1 MAGQRS
7 GGSGRLELD
16 SGVIFLLGPTAAGKS
31 RLAMTLAQQTGAEI
45 ASVDAFQVY
54 RGLDIGTGKA
64 NQEEQGKV
72 RHHLIDL
79 AEAEQDFSSADYGN
93 EARRVLSDLKARKVK
108 SIWVGGT
115 GLYHRV
121 MTQGLSKAPGT
132 DRAVAENLEKKTTE
146 ELAET
151 VLKTDPVWAEKADL
165 QNRRRVVRA
174 LAVWEQ
180 TGRKMSDWQKQ
191 DTGQGLMAEVE
202 TWCLVPPIKL
212 LGEVIR
218 KRVEGMLG
226 GGWIEEVKGLMGRS
240 GWEGCAGSRA
250 IGYGEVA
257 ELVRGKIGR
266 EEACDKIVSATRA
279 YAKRQLTWFRGIPK
293 VRVIEIDPREPLPKA
308 GVEMLV
314 RALEGGAIP
323 K

>member
-1 MAGQRS
+1 
-7 GGSGRLELD
+7 
-16 SGVIFLLGPTAAGKS
+16 VIFLLGPTAVGKS
-31 RLAMTLAQQTGAEI
+31 RLAMTLAEQTGAEI

-54 RGLDIGTGKA
+54 RGLDVGTGKA
-64 NQEEQGKV
+64 NKQEQATV

-79 AEAEQDFSSADYGN
+79 VEAEQDFSSADYGS
-93 EARRVLSDLKARKVK
+93 EARRVLADLEERKAA

-132 DRAVAENLEKKTTE
+132 DCDVAENLEKKTTK
-146 ELAET
+146 ELAEI
-151 VLKTDPVWAEKADL
+151 VLEIDPAWAEKADL

-180 TGRKMSDWQKQ
+180 TGRRMSDWQKQ
-191 DTGQGLMAEVE
+191 DIGQGLMAEVE
-202 TWCLVPPIKL
+202 TWCLVSPIKL

-218 KRVEGMLG
+218 KRVEEMLS
-226 GGWIEEVKGLMGRS
+226 GGWIEEVKGLMGRP
-240 GWEGCAGSRA
+240 GWEGSSGSRA

-257 ELVRGKIGR
+257 ELIRGKIGP
-266 EEACDKIVSATRA
+266 EEVCDKIVSATRA

-293 VRVIEIDPREPLPKA
+293 VRLIEIDPREPLPKA

>member
-1 MAGQRS
+1 MAGQRC
-7 GGSGRLELD
+7 GRSRGLELD

-31 RLAMTLAQQTGAEI
+31 RLAMTLAQETGAEI
-45 ASVDAFQVY
+45 ASVDAFQIY

-64 NQEEQGKV
+64 TQEEQKKV
-72 RHHLIDL
+72 RNHLIDL
-79 AEAEQDFSSADYGN
+79 VESEQDFSSADYGN
-93 EARRVLSDLKARKVK
+93 EARRVLSDLEGRKVN

-121 MTQGLSKAPGT
+121 MTLGLSKAPGT
-132 DRAVAENLEKKTTE
+132 ERAVAENLEKKTTE

-151 VLKTDPVWAEKADL
+151 VLKIDPVWAERADL

-191 DTGQGLMAEVE
+191 EMTHGLMAEVE
-202 TWCLVPPIKL
+202 TWCLVPPIDL

-218 KRVEGMLG
+218 KRVEGMLI
-226 GGWIEEVKGLMGRS
+226 GGWIEEVKRLMGRA
-240 GWEGCAGSRA
+240 GWEGCPGSRA
-250 IGYGEVA
+250 IGYREVA
-257 ELVRGKIGR
+257 ELLRGKIGQ
-266 EEACDKIVSATRA
+266 EETCDKIVSATRA

-314 RALEGGAIP
+314 RALERGAIP

>member
-1 MAGQRS
+1 
-7 GGSGRLELD
+7 
-16 SGVIFLLGPTAAGKS
+16 VIFLLGPTAVGKS
-31 RLAMTLAQQTGAEI
+31 RLAMTLAEQTGAEI

-54 RGLDIGTGKA
+54 RGLDVGTGKA
-64 NQEEQGKV
+64 NKQEQATV

-79 AEAEQDFSSADYGN
+79 VEAEQDFSSADYGS
-93 EARRVLSDLKARKVK
+93 EARRVLADLEERKAA

-132 DRAVAENLEKKTTE
+132 DRAVAENLEKKTTK
-146 ELAET
+146 ELAEI
-151 VLKTDPVWAEKADL
+151 VLEIDPAWAEKADL

-180 TGRKMSDWQKQ
+180 TGRRMSDWQKQ
-191 DTGQGLMAEVE
+191 DIGQGLMAEVE
-202 TWCLVPPIKL
+202 TWCLVSPIKL

-218 KRVEGMLG
+218 KRVEGMLS
-226 GGWIEEVKGLMGRS
+226 GGWIEEVKGLMGRP
-240 GWEGCAGSRA
+240 GWEGSSGSRA

-257 ELVRGKIGR
+257 ELIRGKIGR
-266 EEACDKIVSATRA
+266 EETCDKIVSATRA

>member
-1 MAGQRS
+1 
-7 GGSGRLELD
+7 
-16 SGVIFLLGPTAAGKS
+16 
-31 RLAMTLAQQTGAEI
+31 MTLAQQTGAEI
-45 ASVDAFQVY
+45 ASVDAFQIY

-64 NQEEQGKV
+64 NQEEQKKV

-79 AEAEQDFSSADYGN
+79 VEAEQDFSSADYGN
-93 EARRVLSDLKARKVK
+93 EARRVLSGLEGRKVN

-132 DRAVAENLEKKTTE
+132 ERAVAENLEKKTTE

-151 VLKTDPVWAEKADL
+151 VLKIDPEWAEKADL

-180 TGRKMSDWQKQ
+180 TGRKMSEWQKQ
-191 DTGQGLMAEVE
+191 DMTNGLMAEVE
-202 TWCLVPPIKL
+202 TWCLVPSIDL

-218 KRVEGMLG
+218 KRVEGMLS
-226 GGWIEEVKGLMGRS
+226 GGWIEEVKELMGRV
-240 GWEGCAGSRA
+240 GWEGCPGSRA
-250 IGYGEVA
+250 IGYQEVA
-257 ELVRGKIGR
+257 ELLRGKIGR
-266 EEACDKIVSATRA
+266 EDVCDKIVSATRA

-293 VRVIEIDPREPLPKA
+293 VRAIEIDPREPLPKV

-314 RALEGGAIP
+314 RALDGGAIP

>member
-1 MAGQRS
+1 MP
-7 GGSGRLELD
+7 
-16 SGVIFLLGPTAAGKS
+16 IFLLGPTAAGKS
-31 RLAMTLAQQTGAEI
+31 RLAMTLAEQGGAEI
-45 ASVDAFQVY
+45 ASLDAFQIY
-54 RGLDIGTGKA
+54 RGLDIGTGKP
-64 NQEEQGKV
+64 NQEEQARV

-79 AEAEQDFSSADYGN
+79 VEAKEDFSSADYAR
-93 EARRVLSDLKARKVK
+93 EAQRVLHDLKRRKVN

-132 DRAVAENLEKKTTE
+132 DRATAENLEKKTTE

-151 VLKTDPVWAEKADL
+151 VRKIDPGWAENADL

-180 TGRKMSDWQKQ
+180 TGRKMSEWQKKE
-191 DTGQGLMAEVE
+191 TEPGPMAKVE
-202 TWCLVPPIKL
+202 TWCLVPPMEL
-212 LGEVIR
+212 LGGVIR
-218 KRVEGMLG
+218 RRVEGMLAE
-226 GGWIEEVKGLMGRS
+226 GWIEEVKGLMERP
-240 GWEGCAGSRA
+240 GWERCGGSRA

-257 ELVRGKIGR
+257 KLVRGEIGR
-266 EEACDKIVSATRA
+266 DEACDKIVSATRA
-279 YAKRQLTWFRGIPK
+279 YAKRQLTWFRGIPN
-293 VRVIEIDPREPLPKA
+293 VRSIEIDPREPLPKA

-314 RALEGGAIP
+314 RALELGAIP